1 MPNRRELASVSLAAS
16 AGRALKCASTS
27 WDGSV
32 WSASERAAFARAA
45 APARVDG
52 VVTEGVGVRV
62 VADAVAAADFVQL
75 LRAEVAQAR
84 VGGFGRGGR
93 AREG

>member
-62 VADAVAAADFVQL
+62 VHDTIAAADLIQL
-75 LRAEVAQAR
+75 LWAEVAQAR
-84 VGGFGRGGR
+84 VDGFAGGRR